1 MTIYDW
7 IVIFIYLSIVVGISY
22 AIGKKQKN
30 QEDYYIAGKTLK
42 YWQVGSS
49 LVANQVS
56 AISLV
61 GVPAF
66 IAIKRGGGLKWLQ
79 YEFAV
84 PLSMVVIILVLI
96 PVYRKKLKISIYEYL
111 EQRFGSFSRSLLS
124 FVFLI
129 SRSLASGVALL
140 ATSYVTSVA
149 LNLDIKITIILI
161 AFVSLLYTSIGGIK
175 ADIYSDIIQLII
187 LWFSSI
193 VSIYILLNLLGWNFS
208 GIHSLLVDRLRVFYL
223 SKTGLGDGENFG
235 FLPMLFGGL
244 FLYISYYGCD
254 QSQAQRL
261 LSTKSD
267 METKKALV
275 FNSFLRFP
283 LVLTYSAVG
292 LLFLLFLEK
301 DSSFALKLS
310 NLSPDYAMPVFFKTF
325 LPAGVLGIVVSG
337 IFAASMSSLDSA
349 INSLSA
355 ATWEDFLIK
364 LFPSLKRVEDRK
376 KVFYSR
382 FITVLWGVFT
392 SVFALMI
399 VNSSETVVE
408 IVNKIG
414 SAFYGPIAAFF
425 FIGIFTKAEEFE
437 TLVGFTFAIAMNIF
451 LWLKH
456 PEISWL
462 WWNPIGFFI
471 PFLTVFIIV
480 NVKKGKKRS
489 LNFINI
495 SLNLRQSYVLALIL
509 WFFLIVLVSFL
520 IESIFRVF

>member
-7 IVIFIYLSIVVGISY
+7 IVIFIYLSVVVGISY
-22 AIGKKQKN
+22 IIGKKQKN

-84 PLSMVVIILVLI
+84 PLAMIVIILVLI

-149 LNLDIKITIILI
+149 LNLDIKITIILT
-161 AFVSLLYTSIGGIK
+161 AFVSLLYTSVGGIK

-187 LWFSSI
+187 LWISSI
-193 VSIYILLNLLGWNFS
+193 ISIYVLLNLLSWDFS
-208 GIHSLLVDRLRVFYL
+208 GVHTLSVDRLKVFYFT
-223 SKTGLGDGENFG
+223 KTGLGDGENFG
-235 FLPMLFGGL
+235 FFPMLFGGL

-261 LSTKSD
+261 LSTKND

-292 LLFLLFLEK
+292 VLFLLFLKK
-301 DSSFALKLS
+301 DSSFAFKLS
-310 NLSPDYAMPVFFKTF
+310 NLSPDYAMPLFFKTY

-364 LFPSLKRVEDRK
+364 LFPSLERIKDGK

-382 FITVLWGVFT
+382 FITILWGVFT
-392 SVFALMI
+392 SMFALMI

-425 FIGIFTKAEEFE
+425 FIGIFTKAKEFE
-437 TLVGFTFAIAMNIF
+437 TLMGFAFAIMVNIF
-451 LWLKH
+451 LWIRH
-456 PEISWL
+456 PEVSWL
-462 WWNPIGFFI
+462 WWNLTGFFI
-471 PFLTVFIIV
+471 PFLIIFII
-480 NVKKGKKRS
+480 KGTRQK
-489 LNFINI
+489 LNRKVRFVFNERFVLFLWGWFLFII
-495 SLNLRQSYVLALIL
+495 FICFV
-509 WFFLIVLVSFL
+509 
-520 IESIFRVF
+520 IEKFIIY